1 MIEGLNTV
9 SFSIALDIIVAVLL
23 AITIGYG
30 VVLNRKLGNLR
41 NFKSELESLSAKFG
55 DATARADDSV
65 GKLKKTATGL
75 QGNMDKA
82 RSLRDDLVFLIDR
95 GNATADRLEGVVR
108 DARKESPAFP
118 EAVPEEMP
126 EDSAQVNGGSE
137 EDKGELLPRSNAE
150 RELLKA
156 LQSAR

>member
-1 MIEGLNTV
+1 M

-41 NFKSELESLSAKFG
+41 GFKTELETLSAKFG

-75 QGNMDKA
+75 QDNIEKA

-95 GNATADRLEGVVR
+95 GDATADRLEGVVR
-108 DARKESPAFP
+108 AARKESPA
-118 EAVPEEMP
+118 VPELELEPEPEP
-126 EDSAQVNGGSE
+126 EDSARVNGGGA
-137 EDKGELLPRSNAE
+137 EDEGGILPRSDAE

-156 LQSAR
+156 LQSTR

>member
-1 MIEGLNTV
+1 M
-9 SFSIALDIIVAVLL
+9 SFSIALDLIVAVLL

-41 NFKSELESLSAKFG
+41 SFKSELGSLSTKFG

-65 GKLKKTATGL
+65 GKLKKIANGL
-75 QGNMDKA
+75 QDNMDKA

-95 GNATADRLEGVVR
+95 GDATADRLEGVVR
-108 DARKESPAFP
+108 SARKESPP
-118 EAVPEEMP
+118 VSEAELEP
-126 EDSAQVNGGSE
+126 EDSARINGDSE
-137 EDKGELLPRSNAE
+137 DDKAGILPKSDAE

-156 LQSAR
+156 LQSTR

>member
-1 MIEGLNTV
+1 M
-9 SFSIALDIIVAVLL
+9 SYSIALDIIVAVLL

-30 VVLNRKLGNLR
+30 VILNRKLGNLR
-41 NFKSELESLSAKFG
+41 SFKTELESLSSKFG

-75 QGNMDKA
+75 HDNIDKA

-95 GNATADRLEGVVR
+95 GDTTADRLEKVVR
-108 DARKESPAFP
+108 SGREDSP
-118 EAVPEEMP
+118 AVPELMIEESVQETGDT
-126 EDSAQVNGGSE
+126 EDVDRGVLPGS
-137 EDKGELLPRSNAE
+137 DAE

-156 LQSAR
+156 LQSTR

>member
-1 MIEGLNTV
+1 M

-41 NFKSELESLSAKFG
+41 SFKTELESLSSKFG

-65 GKLKKTATGL
+65 GKLKKTANGL
-75 QGNMDKA
+75 HDSIDKA

-95 GNATADRLEGVVR
+95 GDSTADRLEGVVR
-108 DARKESPAFP
+108 AARKDSP
-118 EAVPEEMP
+118 AVPEAAA
-126 EDSAQVNGGSE
+126 EDSAHDNGGTE
-137 EDKGELLPRSNAE
+137 KDDGGILPRSDAE

-156 LQSAR
+156 LQSTR